1 LEQGL
6 RSRIVPLRER
16 KQRIGA
22 GGAAGDA
29 RAGIPAARKNQEW
42 DMHQIIY
49 LVGLIVVILAILSF
63 FGLR

>member
-6 RSRIVPLRER
+6 GSRIVPWRER
-16 KQRIGA
+16 KQRI
-22 GGAAGDA
+22 AAGRAADDA
-29 RAGIPAARKNQEW
+29 PGRSQNQER

>member
-1 LEQGL
+1 
-6 RSRIVPLRER
+6 VPLREC
-16 KQRIGA
+16 KQRIAA
-22 GGAAGDA
+22 GGPADDA
-29 RAGIPAARKNQEW
+29 RAGTPANRKNLEW